1 MQGDENIQPDNDSFA
16 SLMNAFDQPGAEEV
30 IEQEEPEEGEQ
41 EEEQEEPAEEEES
54 EEEESGETFT
64 IKHDGKEVTL
74 SKAELIEMSQKGFD
88 YTQKTM
94 HVAEELKQ
102 VENRA
107 QKLAEVE
114 TQQNQASEQ
123 LVANMDALAEFLQS
137 ELGEAPPISLAQ
149 TNSSEYLVL
158 KEAHEIRKGQL
169 NQLWQAR
176 NNLMEEQA
184 RTRQAR
190 LNHEAEQTMR
200 ALQSLPGWKDADK
213 SFSEAREY
221 LASHGLEPQLAP
233 EVFVKKGLWEMAQK
247 AREYDRLLA
256 EKEKLTPTSKLPKVQ
271 TPSKTNSL
279 PSSKVKHTEAIKR
292 FDANPNSRKAFEAL
306 F

>member
-16 SLMNAFDQPGAEEV
+16 SLMNAFDEPGAEEV
-30 IEQEEPEEGEQ
+30 IEQEELEEGEQ
-41 EEEQEEPAEEEES
+41 EEEQEEAAEEEES
-54 EEEESGETFT
+54 AEEESSETFT

-102 VENRA
+102 VETRA

-114 TQQNQASEQ
+114 TQQKQASEQ
-123 LVANMDALAEFLQS
+123 LVANMDALADFLQS

-169 NQLWQAR
+169 NQLWQE
-176 NNLMEEQA
+176 L
-184 RTRQAR
+184 
-190 LNHEAEQTMR
+190 
-200 ALQSLPGWKDADK
+200 
-213 SFSEAREY
+213 FFC
-221 LASHGLEPQLAP
+221 
-233 EVFVKKGLWEMAQK
+233 VFL
-247 AREYDRLLA
+247 
-256 EKEKLTPTSKLPKVQ
+256 
-271 TPSKTNSL
+271 
-279 PSSKVKHTEAIKR
+279 I
-292 FDANPNSRKAFEAL
+292 
-306 F
+306 